1 MALIFLI
8 NYATLLSDWRS
19 ISILYFFH
27 SLIVNI
33 AKAVTFIPLSTNN
46 NKSTASNT
54 TLAPNTANVP
64 AATINVKYIAIFLFI
79 WFFLNNFVV

>member
-1 MALIFLI
+1 MALIFLS
-8 NYATLLSDWRS
+8 NYATLFSDEGL
-19 ISILYFFH
+19 ISSLYFFH

-64 AATINVKYIAIFLFI
+64 AATINVKYIAIFFS
-79 WFFLNNFVV
+79 FYY